1 MNYSG
6 KISTGTMLEVHDRYF
21 APFAMSPFADDMA
34 RRLARLSSG
43 PLLETCA
50 GTGIL
55 TQAMASATS
64 AGLTII
70 ATDPSS
76 EMLEHATLKS
86 GTARVKWQIADPA
99 ALPFP
104 DGTFGIVACH
114 FGVSTL
120 NDRVLAFREARR
132 VLRPGGRFVFSIP
145 GHIRYNPVAHC
156 VQTALDKM
164 FPEDPPEFLG
174 LGLHGYADNETT
186 DDDLTTAG
194 FTDAIYT
201 TVEKPF
207 AAASAWDVAIGY
219 CLGTPLRAEIEART
233 SGAAE
238 PAIRAAEQA
247 LTQRFGSG
255 PIETSMRGHIVSAS
269 G

>member
-1 MNYSG
+1 MKYSG
-6 KISTGTMLEVHDRYF
+6 QISTGTRLELHDRYF
-21 APFAMSPFADDMA
+21 AVFALSPFADDMA
-34 RRLARLSSG
+34 RRLARLSMG

-50 GTGIL
+50 GTGVL

-64 AGLTII
+64 AGLTLI
-70 ATDPSS
+70 ATDPSG
-76 EMLEHATLKS
+76 EMLEHAALKS

-104 DGTFGIVACH
+104 NATFGVVACH

-132 VLRPGGRFVFSIP
+132 VLSPGGRFVFSVP
-145 GHIRYNPVAHC
+145 GHIRHNPVAHC
-156 VQTALDKM
+156 VQTALDTM

-174 LGLHGYADNETT
+174 LGLHGYADNEAI

-201 TVEKPF
+201 TIEKPF
-207 AAASAWDVAIGY
+207 VAASARDVAIGY
-219 CLGTPLRAEIEART
+219 CLGTPLRAEIETRG

-238 PAIRAAEQA
+238 PAIRAVEQA
-247 LTQRFGSG
+247 LTQRFGPG
-255 PIETSMRGHIVSAS
+255 ALEATMRGHIVSAS